1 MHTSDE
7 QSLIANT
14 DVRGYIQS
22 YNARRCEQA
31 KREGWEFWTLMP
43 EDEAFVSRFENVYEL
58 EHMNACETFSDV
70 FKEKNHFRPRFAY
83 NKWTL
88 DELEVAINELW
99 DGSWYHR
106 PLQAVIM
113 GLGSPEPVSEPSF
126 TLGDYCPELATLFNK

>member
-1 MHTSDE
+1 MGYTSDE

-22 YNARRCEQA
+22 YNVKRNVLA
-31 KREGWEFWTLMP
+31 KLEGWEFWTLMP

-70 FKEKNHFRPRFAY
+70 FKEKNNFRPRFAY

-88 DELEVAINELW
+88 DELEAAINALW
-99 DGSWYHR
+99 GD
-106 PLQAVIM
+106 AVE
-113 GLGSPEPVSEPSF
+113 PEPKPVPEPEPSF
-126 TLGDYCPELATLFNK
+126 TLGDCCPELATLFNK

>member
-1 MHTSDE
+1 MHTLDE
-7 QSLIANT
+7 LSLIANT

-22 YNARRCEQA
+22 YNARRNAQA
-31 KREGWEFWTLMP
+31 KLEGWEFWTLMP
-43 EDEAFVSRFENVYEL
+43 EDEAFVSRFENVYAL

-88 DELEVAINELW
+88 DELEVATNELW

-106 PLQAVIM
+106 PLQAV
-113 GLGSPEPVSEPSF
+113 GLVSPEPVTESPF
-126 TLGDYCPELATLFNK
+126 TLGDCCPELATLFSK